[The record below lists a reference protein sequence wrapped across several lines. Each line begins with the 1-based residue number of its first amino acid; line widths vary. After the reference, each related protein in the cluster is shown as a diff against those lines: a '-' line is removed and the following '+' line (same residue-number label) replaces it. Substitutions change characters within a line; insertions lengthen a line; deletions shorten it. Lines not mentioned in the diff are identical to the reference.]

1 MFGPRAYIHLD
12 RLAENYRCIKEHLG
26 GQRLMAVVKA
36 NGYGHGAVKCA
47 ETLEKA
53 GCDFFA
59 VFTVGEGLELR
70 KSGIRS
76 EILIFSRMEAE
87 LFPIVMKQDLIWN
100 LAWPEDLELLLRY
113 YEDTGSGPRFHLKV
127 DTGMTRL
134 GIPIDKVESVVKQ
147 LKRHPELRC
156 EGIYSHLATAD
167 EGDLSYAEFQ
177 LRQFASV
184 LEIAKHE
191 EYPFQWIHFSN
202 SGAVLNLDQSPF
214 NLVRVGMLLYGAF
227 PSDEVPMDL
236 PVNPV
241 MEFRAPVVTVR
252 EVGAGTHVSYGGVF
266 STEKE
271 TTIGVIQ
278 CGFADG
284 FPRAWY
290 ERGYVL
296 WKGNRYRIAGRICMD
311 QFMVDFE
318 GQVPPIGDEVL
329 LFGSGSEGSLTAET
343 IAQTIKT
350 TTYVIFTGIHGRT
363 QRIYLED

>member
-1 MFGPRAYIHLD
+1 
-12 RLAENYRCIKEHLG
+12 
-26 GQRLMAVVKA
+26 MAVVKA

-47 ETLEKA
+47 ETLERA

-70 KSGIRS
+70 KNGIHS
-76 EILIFSRMEAE
+76 DILIFSRMEAE
-87 LFPIVMKQDLIWN
+87 LLPVVVDQNLTWN
-100 LAWPEDLELLLRY
+100 LAWSEDLDTLLQY
-113 YEDTGSGPRFHLKV
+113 YRETGSSPRFHVKV

-134 GIPIDKVESVVKQ
+134 GIPMEKVESVIKR

-156 EGIYSHLATAD
+156 EGLYSHLATAD
-167 EGDLSYAEFQ
+167 EGDLSYAQFQ
-177 LRQFASV
+177 LRQFSSV
-184 LEIAKHE
+184 LETAKHE
-191 EYPFQWIHFSN
+191 DYPFQWIHLSN

-214 NLVRVGMLLYGAF
+214 NLARVGMLLYGAF

-236 PVNPV
+236 PVKPV

-252 EVGAGTHVSYGGVF
+252 KVPAGTHVSYGGVF

-284 FPRAWY
+284 FPRPWY
-290 ERGYVL
+290 EQGYVL
-296 WKGNRYRIAGRICMD
+296 WKGNQYKIAGRICMD

-318 GQVPPIGDEVL
+318 GQFPSIGEEVL
-329 LFGSGSEGSLTAET
+329 LLGSGADGALAADT
-343 IAQTIKT
+343 IAQSIKT
-350 TTYVIFTGIHGRT
+350 TTYVILTGIHGRT